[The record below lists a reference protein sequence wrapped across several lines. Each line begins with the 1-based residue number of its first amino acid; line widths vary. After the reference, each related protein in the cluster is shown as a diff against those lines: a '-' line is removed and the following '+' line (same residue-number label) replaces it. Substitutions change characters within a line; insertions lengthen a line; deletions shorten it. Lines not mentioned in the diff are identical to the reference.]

1 MKKITLPLILLLIAS
16 NLSLSGCFTAVAAGT
31 ATTVAV
37 SHDRRS
43 AGTVV
48 DDRMLELRVLAK
60 INEMLKNDPDSHLS
74 AVAYNSSILLVGQ
87 ASNDSFKHDVESAIR
102 DIAGVGRIY
111 NEITIDEVISPLVR
125 SKDTWITTKVKGNMV
140 LERYFDSTR
149 VKVVTEN
156 GIVYL
161 LGLVTQKE
169 EDLAVDLAR
178 HVDGVKKVITLFE
191 YIADSE

>member
-1 MKKITLPLILLLIAS
+1 MKKITLPLILLLLAS

-48 DDRMLELRVLAK
+48 DDRVLELKALSK
-60 INEMLKNDPDSHLS
+60 INELLKNDPDSHLS
-74 AVAYNSSILLVGQ
+74 AVAYNGNILLVGQ
-87 ASNDSFKHDVESAIR
+87 ASNDSLKHDVESKIR
-102 DIAGVGRIY
+102 DIPSVGRIY
-111 NEITIDEVISPLVR
+111 NEITINEAISPLVR

-149 VKVVTEN
+149 VKVVTED

-191 YIADSE
+191 YTADSE